1 MRTSIQ
7 ELLDAEPFVPFVIV
21 MNSGDRYEIRIAGMS
36 FVERDVL
43 TSYRFRSNRKDILR
57 LAEITA
63 VEVLDPDELS

>member
-1 MRTSIQ
+1 
-7 ELLDAEPFVPFVIV
+7 